1 MVLLKKTDFFKIE
14 RVIAKIFA
22 YFYKLEK
29 NEWSRAV
36 MVLQLIFWSI
46 VGVVV
51 YSYCLYPLILW
62 VVSRT
67 KKNVNTV
74 LHVPLPTVSLVISV
88 YNEEK
93 NLPAK
98 LSNIEGYDYPA
109 EKMEILFG
117 VDGATDKSEKIL
129 GECSNDNIRVVSF
142 KERRGKAAVL
152 NDLLDLAGS
161 EIIVF
166 TDSNTIFEP
175 QTIKELI
182 KHFKDPTIG
191 AVSGYLKLV
200 QSTEQSVKTGEH
212 TYWEYENIIKSW
224 ESRTFSMLGA
234 TGGVYAI
241 RKKLFVLLPV
251 DLSIADDFIIP
262 MEIVKKGYRCVYE
275 PKALA
280 YEALGKN
287 VSDEFRRKVRIGAQ
301 NINALPFIA
310 SLLHP
315 RYGFIAFALLSHK
328 IIRWFIPFFLILSFI
343 LGLLLY
349 HNALVYRLMIVA
361 WGLLLCTG
369 SIGWLTEK
377 TSMPI
382 GFFIYPYY
390 FLAMNYALFVGF
402 FKAVFHTQKTTWN
415 VYR

>member
-1 MVLLKKTDFFKIE
+1 
-14 RVIAKIFA
+14 
-22 YFYKLEK
+22 
-29 NEWSRAV
+29 

-46 VGVVV
+46 MSVVV
-51 YSYCLYPLILW
+51 YSYCLYQLILW
-62 VVSRT
+62 TVSIT
-67 KKNVNTV
+67 KKKLNTI
-74 LHVPLPTVSLVISV
+74 LPVPLPTVSLVISV

-98 LSNIEGYDYPA
+98 LNNIRIYDYPA
-109 EKMEILFG
+109 EKLEILFG

-129 GECSNDNIRVVSF
+129 GECSINNMCVVSF

-152 NDLLDLAGS
+152 NDLLDQARN

-166 TDSNTIFEP
+166 SDSNTIFEP

-182 KHFKDPTIG
+182 KHFTDPAIG
-191 AVSGYLKLV
+191 VVSGYLKLV
-200 QSTEQSVKTGEH
+200 QGVEQRLKTGEH

-224 ESRTFSMLGA
+224 ESRTCSVLGA

-262 MEIVKKGYRCVYE
+262 MEIIKKGYRCIYE
-275 PKALA
+275 PRAIA

-301 NINALPFIA
+301 NINALPFIV

-328 IIRWFIPFFLILSFI
+328 IIRWFTPIFLILSFVLCLI
-343 LGLLLY
+343 LY
-349 HNALVYRLMIVA
+349 PDAFVYRLMIIA

-377 TSMPI
+377 TSMSI
-382 GFFIYPYY
+382 GLFIYPYY
-390 FLAMNYALFVGF
+390 FLAMNYALFAGF
-402 FKAVFHTQKTTWN
+402 FKAIFHTQKTTWN